1 MSKNEIDTLA
11 SQFESRDPQTVLRWA
26 LDTYHPRIALASS
39 FGAEDVVLIDMLSK
53 LRTNPKIFTLDTGR
67 LPQETYDV
75 MDAIRNKYGIKITS
89 YFPETTAVE
98 DMVSQHGFNLMYQS
112 VDLRKACCNVRKVE
126 PLRRALASLDAWI
139 TGLRREQVFT
149 RASIPKVEL
158 DTDHGRIVKVN
169 PLAAWTGE
177 HVWSY
182 IQMNNVPFNKLH
194 DLRYPSIGCTPC
206 TRAVAPDEDSRAGRW
221 WWEQGAK
228 ECGLHYK

>member
-1 MSKNEIDTLA
+1 MSKNEINTLS
-11 SQFESRDPQTVLRWA
+11 SQFETSDPQTVLRWA

-53 LRTNPKIFTLDTGR
+53 LKTNPKIFTLDTGR
-67 LPQETYDV
+67 LHQETYDV
-75 MDAIRNKYGIKITS
+75 MDAIRSRYGLKIES

-112 VDLRKACCNVRKVE
+112 VDLRKACCNIRKVE

-139 TGLRREQVFT
+139 TGLRREQVLT
-149 RASIPKVEL
+149 RASIPKAEL
-158 DTDHGRIVKVN
+158 DIDHGCIVKIN
-169 PLAAWTGE
+169 PLADWTGE
-177 HVWSY
+177 QVWSY
-182 IQMNNVPFNKLH
+182 IRMHNVPFNKLH
-194 DLRYPSIGCTPC
+194 DMGYPSIGCSPC